1 MASNINTVLADC
13 EKQSKQ
19 LIAEISKYHA
29 AGILGDKAAKS
40 LENLC
45 AVQKETGASLEKA
58 LEATQKISTVEIL
71 ASLERVTNEVASLAA
86 VQKET
91 GASLEKALE
100 ATQKKSTVEILA
112 SLERVTDEVAALAKE
127 TRSSV
132 ERLEQAD
139 GRLFWMAVWAG
150 GAGTVAAIAAIIC
163 LLHR

>member
-45 AVQKETGASLEKA
+45 
-58 LEATQKISTVEIL
+58 
-71 ASLERVTNEVASLAA
+71 A